1 MGFDGGIGPMTGT
14 RGTTLATGG
23 DGGQAAGD
31 LILVLGGA
39 RTGKSDFAQR
49 LATRLGGDRVLFVAT
64 AEAADEE
71 MARRIAA
78 HRRARPAAWR
88 TVEATRRVGDAVRC
102 HLGDARA
109 VVVDCLTLLVSN
121 VLLAAAGVPRE
132 PEVTGRGSGA
142 GTVITDE
149 VAAAAEA
156 AVREEV
162 EALVAAGREAGVPVI
177 VVSNEVGWGL
187 VPSTPLARLYRD
199 LLGRANQVVAAHA
212 GAVYLLVA
220 GIPLVVKGSPV
231 P

>member
-1 MGFDGGIGPMTGT
+1 MTGT
-14 RGTTLATGG
+14 KGTTLPTEE
-23 DGGQAAGD
+23 DGGPAARA

-39 RTGKSDFAQR
+39 RSGKSDFAQR
-49 LATRLGGDRVLFVAT
+49 LAARLGGDRVLFVAT
-64 AEAADEE
+64 AEAADRE

-88 TVEATRRVGDAVRC
+88 TVEAPRAAGEALRR
-102 HLGDARA
+102 HLGDCRA

-132 PEVTGRGSGA
+132 PEAPGRAHGA
-142 GTVITDE
+142 GAAITEE

-156 AVREEV
+156 AAREEV
-162 EALVAAGREAGVPVI
+162 EALVAASREAGVPVI

-212 GAVYLLVA
+212 GTVYLLVA

-231 P
+231 A